1 MTSAI
6 YTKICLKLS
15 FLKTSLMWE
24 RKRATLVIFRM
35 CKRYKNPYI
44 FLATCHVLSFNLQEF
59 HTFMDICRD
68 IYYVVDF
75 HILQKLVPQ
84 V

>member
-6 YTKICLKLS
+6 LHQNMSKLS

-24 RKRATLVIFRM
+24 RKRVTLVIFRM

-44 FLATCHVLSFNLQEF
+44 FLATCHVLSFYLQEVICLMVRYACNF
-59 HTFMDICRD
+59 TLSWTFVEIFIM
-68 IYYVVDF
+68 
-75 HILQKLVPQ
+75 
-84 V
+84 